1 LLQTARAGWPRRCAS
16 IGALSSRPGTDAT
29 LAPSIVAA
37 FADSYRVRALSS
49 VEATVTP
56 GLGERLGIRPGE
68 ATALF
73 WSFLYFFSLLSGYYV
88 MRPVRDAMGALH
100 ALEWLF
106 TGTFICMLLLTP
118 VYGAL
123 VSRFPRRVFLP
134 VVYLFFI
141 GCLLGFFLL
150 LQADTGATWR
160 SAVFF
165 IWVAVF
171 NLFAVSV
178 FWSFMSDIFETDQAK
193 RFYGMIAA
201 GGTIGAITGP
211 TITQLLVH
219 QLGVPQLLLISA
231 GLLAVCLVCIL
242 RLIPWALAQERRRQV
257 GVRAEAAMGGG
268 VLEGARRVFQSR
280 FLIALVALMFFGVAV
295 GTILYNQMAAYTRVN
310 IPDAALRTAWYAR
323 IDLAINALTVTVQ
336 IFITRALMVR
346 FGVGPLLVIPAGLV
360 ALGFAALTVMP
371 GAPLLLALVMVITR
385 AGNFSLL
392 QPARESLFTR
402 VDRVTRYKAKNF
414 IDTVI
419 YRGGDLTFAWVHKGL
434 IVLGLGSA
442 GIAGVGVACAI
453 GLTLSG
459 WWVWRLSRALPDH
472 HEDANRK

>member
-1 LLQTARAGWPRRCAS
+1 MPVSSVPAAATAGPVERLLLQFG
-16 IGALSSRPGTDAT
+16 
-29 LAPSIVAA
+29 V
-37 FADSYRVRALSS
+37 
-49 VEATVTP
+49 
-56 GLGERLGIRPGE
+56 RPGE
-68 ATALF
+68 GAALT
-73 WSFLYFFSLLSGYYV
+73 WSFLYFFALLSGYYV

-106 TGTFICMLLLTP
+106 TGTFVCMLLLTP

-141 GCLLGFFLL
+141 ACLIGFYVL
-150 LQADTGATWR
+150 LQAGTGATWR
-160 SAVFF
+160 SGAFF

-211 TITQLLVH
+211 TVTQLLVT
-219 QLGVPQLLLISA
+219 QAGVPGLLLISA
-231 GLLAVCLVCIL
+231 GLLGVCLLCIL
-242 RLIPWALAQERRRQV
+242 RLIPWALAQERRRH
-257 GVRAEAAMGGG
+257 GDGPSERAMGGG
-268 VLEGARRVFQSR
+268 VLEGAERVFRSR
-280 FLIALVALMFFGVAV
+280 FLLALVALMFFGVAV
-295 GTILYNQMAAYTRVN
+295 GTLLYNQMAAYTRVH
-310 IPDAALRTAWYAR
+310 IPDVAMRTAWYAR
-323 IDLAINALTVTVQ
+323 IDLAINLLTVTVQ
-336 IFITRALMVR
+336 IFVTRALMTR
-346 FGVGPLLVIPAGLV
+346 FGVGPLLVIPTGLV
-360 ALGFAALTVMP
+360 TLGFMALAVMP
-371 GAPLLLALVMVITR
+371 GAPLLLALVQIITR

-419 YRGGDLTFAWVHKGL
+419 YRGGDLTFAWLHKGL
-434 IVLGLGSA
+434 IVLGLGTA
-442 GIAGVGVACAI
+442 GIAGVGALCA
-453 GLTLSG
+453 LLMTLAA
-459 WWVWRLSRALPDH
+459 WWVWRLSRDLPEQ
-472 HEDANRK
+472 HEDADRA